1 MSNMPLSRRA
11 VLATGAAAAA
21 LIGFKTRAQ
30 TSDAEITI
38 SSTWGSDK
46 PFQRV
51 VDAFN
56 DAGLGVTATNRF
68 DGNYEEATAKAVTSV
83 AAGRAPDLMVTGWKF
98 GYFAK
103 RTLGA
108 RDLRGIDEA
117 RANAII
123 ANFTPSVQPLVT
135 IDGAL
140 IGLPWA
146 MSTPV
151 TWINRDLW
159 RAAGLDPEIP
169 MDVTHDWLMAQA
181 AAIDTALKGKHPT
194 YRSAL
199 DLSNNEWTSQAYIQN
214 AGGWIINPDGALELD
229 TPEAVAGMTAFAE
242 PALRGLWQPVDGRAQ
257 LNAFTGQALPIVTT
271 SSAYAPLMTE
281 QPFDV
286 VARMFPRLR
295 DTRTMNS
302 GGNFL
307 AIYTRDDEKAQA
319 ALTFLEF
326 AASAEGQRIW
336 SEVGYMNTSVHEI
349 PPRPNQEAAR
359 AQLAEGLTAE
369 TIWPGARGLEA
380 QTVWRQ
386 WVGRIIEGQTPVAE
400 ALTRAKADIAP
411 LIA

>member
-1 MSNMPLSRRA
+1 MPHALVSRRSL
-11 VLATGAAAAA
+11 LATGAAAAA
-21 LIGFKTRAQ
+21 TVGFAPRAR
-30 TSDAEITI
+30 SADAAITI
-38 SSTWGSDK
+38 SSTWGPDK

-56 DAGLGVTATNRF
+56 AAGLGVTATNRY

-108 RDLRGIDEA
+108 RDLRDIDEA

-123 ANFTPSVQPLVT
+123 GNFKPSVHPLVT

-159 RAAGLDPEIP
+159 RAAGLDDDIP

-181 AAIDTALKGKHPT
+181 TAIDTALKGEHPT

-214 AGGWIINPDGALELD
+214 AGGWIINPDGELELD

-242 PALRGLWQPVDGRAQ
+242 PALKGLWTPVDGRAQ
-257 LNAFTGQALPIVTT
+257 LNAFTGQALPITTT
-271 SSAYAPLMTE
+271 SSAYAPLMTQ

-286 VARMFPRLR
+286 VARKFPRLQDAR
-295 DTRTMNS
+295 NMNS

-307 AIYTRDDEKAQA
+307 AIYAREDEKAQA
-319 ALTFLEF
+319 ALTFLEY
-326 AASAEGQRIW
+326 AASEEGQRIW

-359 AQLAEGLTAE
+359 AQLADGLTAE

-386 WVGRIIEGQTPVAE
+386 YVGRIIEGQTPVAE
-400 ALTRAKADIAP
+400 ALSRAKADIAP